1 MRPVNLI
8 PTEQRRGEHAPLRSG
23 PLAYVLLGALVAV
36 LAGVAALVLTGNQ
49 IAEREDEIATLEVE
63 DAEARARAERLA
75 PYTQFRTLSE
85 QRTATVAS
93 LADSR
98 FDWERVMRELALI
111 LPDDAWLVSLT
122 ATATPSVSVGGEG
135 GSGGGGGAS
144 GLRSATPG
152 PALELS
158 GCADGQEAVAG
169 FVTALK
175 DIEGVTR
182 VGVQSSELSDE
193 ESGAEGGEASGDDCR
208 TRDFIAKFDL
218 VVAFDAA
225 PIPTVG
231 SGEAPV
237 APPAEAED
245 TEASEEE
252 APEEGG

>member
-8 PTEQRRGEHAPLRSG
+8 PKEQRRGEHAPLRSG
-23 PLAYVLLGALVAV
+23 PLVYVLLAALVAV
-36 LAGVAALVLTGNQ
+36 LAGVTGLVLIGNQ
-49 IAEREDEIATLEVE
+49 ISERESEIATLEVE
-63 DAEARARAERLA
+63 DAGALARAERLA
-75 PYTQFRTLSE
+75 PYTQFRSLSE
-85 QRTATVAS
+85 QRVATVAS

-122 ATATPSVSVGGEG
+122 ATATPGVSVGGGE
-135 GSGGGGGAS
+135 GGGAS
-144 GLRSATPG
+144 GLRGAVPG
-152 PALELS
+152 PALELN

-193 ESGAEGGEASGDDCR
+193 EKGAEAAGGDDCR

-225 PIPTVG
+225 PIPTIG
-231 SGEAPV
+231 SEEAQV
-237 APPAEAED
+237 APPEAEA
-245 TEASEEE
+245 TETS
-252 APEEGG
+252 EEGG